1 MNAEGYPAGTTEYDR
16 RERQEFAGIRA
27 FAPLGD
33 SDPAWESLREAAKQ
47 LETEVKNEDRLR
59 QATN

>member
-1 MNAEGYPAGTTEYDR
+1 MNDDRAGTTEYDR

-33 SDPAWESLREAAKQ
+33 SDPAVEALREATRK
-47 LETEVKNEDRLR
+47 LDEDEREKWR
-59 QATN
+59 PIYDRSV